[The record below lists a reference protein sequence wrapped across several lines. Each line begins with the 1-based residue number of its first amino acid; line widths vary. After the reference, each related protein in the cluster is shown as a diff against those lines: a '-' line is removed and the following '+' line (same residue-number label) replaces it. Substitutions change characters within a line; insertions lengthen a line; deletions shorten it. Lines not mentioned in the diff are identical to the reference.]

1 VDARAVSLLLRS
13 RANVHAIGDSVK
25 DDVTGVGRLEI
36 LDLMCMMSFKYF
48 DGCEAIKKT
57 VVRMLLKKNVA

>member
-1 VDARAVSLLLRS
+1 MDISPEVDARAVSLLLRS

-25 DDVTGVGRLEI
+25 DGGDVTGVGRLEI

-48 DGCEAIKKT
+48 DGKGRYQKK
-57 VVRMLLKKNVA
+57 